1 MLNITLSTKSFWENE
16 AEGYIFFL
24 NEDFEVKGD
33 LLKVEEIYSHLK
45 DRLKKHQFTGK
56 KGESFVLTS
65 LKDDKLISFIFIG
78 IGKCD
83 GLWYKELEVL
93 RRAVGAS
100 VKRLK
105 DLDIPT
111 AVIEFPCCSFKDVE
125 CKEILRQV
133 AVIAK
138 MADYE
143 FKSFKSAKDNKDWN
157 GSISIITNSKDPK
170 ELEKSISEGIL
181 IGDAINKSRKLCDMP
196 PNIATPTFVAN
207 EAKKIAE
214 THNLKYEEFGR
225 EKAQELGM
233 GGFLCVDEGSDRDG
247 KFVVLE
253 YKSDAKNAKTIALVG
268 KGVTFDSGGISLKP
282 SSHMSGMKYDM
293 SGAAAVLGAINAIA
307 ELKPNVNVIAI
318 TPLVENMPSGKSSK
332 QDDIIRFMNG
342 KTAEV
347 KNTDAEGRLILA
359 DALCYAEKFY
369 NPDIIIDLA
378 TLTGAC
384 VYALGHFYSAV
395 MSFDKELVD
404 EISKS
409 GFKTGDKV
417 WELPFDE
424 DYHKAIESDV
434 ADISNTG
441 SPAYSAG
448 TMTAGLFLSNF
459 VDKPRWA
466 HIDIAG
472 TADAVP
478 NVNYLG
484 KGATGT
490 GIRLLIDF
498 VLKQQ

>member
-1 MLNITLSTKSFWENE
+1 MLNMTVTTKPLWDNE
-16 AEGYIFFL
+16 AEGYIFFVR
-24 NEDFEVKGD
+24 EDFEVSGEM
-33 LLKVEEIYSHLK
+33 LKVEETYPRLK
-45 DRLKKHQFTGK
+45 DRLAKHQFTAK
-56 KGESFVLTS
+56 KGQSFVLTS
-65 LKDDKLISFIFIG
+65 LQHDKLTSFIFVG
-78 IGKCD
+78 LGKGD
-83 GLWYKELEVL
+83 GPWHKELEIL
-93 RRAVGAS
+93 RRGIGSVVG
-100 VKRLK
+100 RLK
-105 DLDIPT
+105 KLEIPT
-111 AVIEFPCCSFKDVE
+111 AVMNVPCCIKGVP
-125 CKEILRQV
+125 CKELAKHI
-133 AVIAK
+133 AITAK

-143 FKSFKSAKDNKDWN
+143 FKSFKSGGDKKNWE
-157 GSISIITNSKDPK
+157 GSISIVFKKDCGDR
-170 ELEKSISEGIL
+170 LAGGIAEGNR
-181 IGDAINKSRKLCDMP
+181 IGDAINQSRQWCDMP

-214 THNLKYEEFGR
+214 SHGLTYEVFGR

-253 YKSDAKNAKTIALVG
+253 YKSDTRDAKTIALVG

-293 SGAAAVLGAINAIA
+293 SGAAAVLGAMNALA
-307 ELKPNVNVIAI
+307 DLKPNVNIIAI

-369 NPDIIIDLA
+369 NPDIIVDLA

-384 VYALGHFYSAV
+384 VYALGHFYSAI
-395 MSFDKELVD
+395 MSFDKELVQD
-404 EISKS
+404 LSES
-409 GFKTGDKV
+409 GLLSGDKV

-424 DYHKAIESDV
+424 DYRKAIESDV

-441 SPAYSAG
+441 STAYSAG

-472 TADAVP
+472 TADGVP

-484 KGATGT
+484 KGATGV